1 MTRLSTIVIGLWI
14 CLNLLESSATAQ
26 MMYPGGYGG
35 YGMSQWGQDPGAGY
49 MAGLGSFARGQ
60 GAYQED
66 RAKADAINVE
76 TMVKWNKALRARQA
90 ALREDKRK
98 ADAKENA
105 ERAARVDRMEL
116 KDGTTLNNLLA
127 QILDI
132 DPAGVKSGKANAPI
146 SSGAIKEIP
155 FEWDSEAV
163 TFCMNEMTGKDD
175 VPAAL
180 MAPTYAEDR
189 TALNRAIEH
198 ALKEDSRGTVSM
210 ESRKRINEAITRF
223 RAKFMKNS
231 ADFQPGYDDTLTY
244 FTTMA
249 SLSRLLNDRSM
260 KEILTKLEDDRE
272 RNIGELIGFMS
283 SLNLRFGPTTT
294 DRQVEIYARLV
305 PIFTAIRDQVNTEE
319 FAPSPPDR
327 TGEGFRKAAKQV
339 FKPMPW
345 DALDAHNRDE

>member
-1 MTRLSTIVIGLWI
+1 MFRLSTMTIGLTLA
-14 CLNLLESSATAQ
+14 LNLLASDAGAQ
-26 MMYPGGYGG
+26 WGYPRGYGG
-35 YGMSQWGQDPGAGY
+35 YGMSKWGQDPGAGY

-66 RAKADAINVE
+66 KAKADAINVE

-90 ALREDKRK
+90 ALREDKQK

-116 KDGTTLNNLLA
+116 RDGTTLNNLLS

-132 DPAGVKSGKANAPI
+132 DPAGVKSGKANSPI
-146 SSGAIKEIP
+146 SSAAIKEIP
-155 FEWDSEAV
+155 FEWDSEAI

-175 VPAAL
+175 VPAKL
-180 MAPTYAEDR
+180 MAPTYAEER
-189 TALNRAIEH
+189 SGLNAAIEH
-198 ALKEDSRGTVSM
+198 ALKEDARGTVSM
-210 ESRKRINEAITRF
+210 DSRKRINEAITKF

-231 ADFQPGYDDTLTY
+231 ADFEPGYDDSLAY

-260 KEILTKLEDDRE
+260 KEILSKLEDDRE
-272 RNIGELIGFMS
+272 RNVGELIGFMS
-283 SLNLRFGPTTT
+283 SFNLRFGPATT
-294 DRQVEIYARLV
+294 DRQVDIYARLV
-305 PIFTAIRDQVNTEE
+305 PIFAAIRDQVKTEE
-319 FAPSPPDR
+319 YAPSAPDR
-327 TGEGFRKAAKQV
+327 TGAGFRKAARDA

-345 DALDAHNRDE
+345 DALEAHNRDE